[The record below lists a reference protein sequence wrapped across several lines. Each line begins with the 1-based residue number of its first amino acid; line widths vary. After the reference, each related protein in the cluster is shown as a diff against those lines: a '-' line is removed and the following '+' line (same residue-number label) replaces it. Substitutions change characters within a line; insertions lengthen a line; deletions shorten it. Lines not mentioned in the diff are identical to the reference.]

1 MKAVC
6 RFALAAMLCG
16 VAAPAVSAQQSAP
29 AKDPQ
34 ATPAK
39 PDQKPAPK
47 PDAKPE
53 PPDQPPKYEE
63 TVVVSASRNEEKLI
77 NAPAT
82 MTVIGPQTIQSA
94 PTQNFAELMRTVPGV
109 NITQVSARD
118 INVTSRGA
126 TGTLS
131 TGTLALLDG
140 RSLYQDFFGFVMWD
154 FLPVNLNEIKQVEV
168 IRGPASAVW
177 GANALN
183 GVVNVI
189 TKSPRE
195 MQGTSAVLG
204 VGGFDRPVPAASD
217 TTSPRGAGT
226 LFYISGT
233 HAQAVNDRVAF
244 KLSAG
249 GYTQDP
255 YGRQTTGQIPCDRP
269 EVCASARKD
278 YPAFSNQGTTQPKF
292 DARVDYD
299 YPDGRKLIVSGG
311 VAGTDGIM
319 HTGIGPFDINKGT
332 VMGYGKVNFTR
343 KGFKAG
349 FFTNILNGDASNL
362 LTTDA
367 SVPPKPIL
375 FTFLTKTLDFEASN
389 VQAFQEKHV
398 VTYGGNLRFN
408 TFDLSLA
415 PKAQNRTEG
424 GGYIQDEIF
433 LSRMYRLVAGARV
446 DRFDYLDTAVFS
458 PRVTFMVKPK
468 DNHTIRLSYNRA
480 YRSPSVINNFLDV
493 TIAEPLNLGAFS
505 PLLAGRIYPIPITSL
520 GNQNLKETSVD
531 AYEVGYSGV
540 VAKGRAIVSAAF
552 YVNKTKDDIFFTEV
566 PNSRWTA
573 ANPPPNFAFGLLP
586 AAVIN
591 FVPGASFP
599 ANFTYLNFGKQTQ
612 KGFELGVNS
621 TLNKYVGMFA
631 NYSYQATPKANFALT
646 ELNLPAKNRFNIG
659 FNVNRSRYLGDLN
672 VTYSDSAFWQDVLDD
687 RYHGTTKSYTLVNG
701 GFGVKWANNR
711 LTTAVKGL
719 NLANQTI
726 QQHVFGDIIKRQ
738 VVAELR
744 VNF

>member
-1 MKAVC
+1 MNGVC
-6 RFALAAMLCG
+6 RIALAAVLSL
-16 VAAPAVSAQQSAP
+16 VAAPVVSAQTAAP
-29 AKDPQ
+29 ATAQQPP
-34 ATPAK
+34 AT
-39 PDQKPAPK
+39 QPAPK
-47 PDAKPE
+47 PE
-53 PPDQPPKYEE
+53 QPPDPAKYEE
-63 TVVVSASRNEEKLI
+63 TVVVSASRTEEKLI

-94 PTQNFAELMRTVPGV
+94 PTQNFAELLRTVPGM

-154 FLPVNLNEIKQVEV
+154 FLPVNLNEIKQIEV

-204 VGGFDRPVPAASD
+204 VGGFDRPTPAAGD
-217 TTSPRGAGT
+217 TTSPRGSGT
-226 LFYISGT
+226 LFYVSGT

-255 YGRQTTGQIPCDRP
+255 YGRQTTGTIPCDRA
-269 EVCASARKD
+269 EVCITPRRA
-278 YPAFSNQGTTQPKF
+278 YPNYANQGTTQPKF

-299 YPDGRKLIVSGG
+299 YPDGRKLTISGG

-319 HTGIGPFDINKGT
+319 HTGIGPFDINSGS
-332 VMGYGKVNFTR
+332 VMGYGKLNFTR
-343 KGFKAG
+343 KGFRAG
-349 FFTNILNGDASNL
+349 FFTNVLNGDASNL

-367 SVPPKPIL
+367 STPPNPIG
-375 FTFLTKTLDFEASN
+375 FDFLTKTVDFEASN
-389 VQAFQEKHV
+389 VQTFKDKHV

-415 PKAQNRTEG
+415 PDAENRTEG
-424 GGYIQDEIF
+424 GGYIQDEMF
-433 LSRMYRLVAGARV
+433 LSRMFRLVVGARV
-446 DRFDYLDTAVFS
+446 DRFDYIDKAVFS
-458 PRVTFMVKPK
+458 PRVTFMMKPH
-468 DNHTIRLSYNRA
+468 DNQTVRLSYNRA
-480 YRSPSVINNFLDV
+480 YRSPSVINNFLNV

-505 PLLAGRIYPIPITSL
+505 PLLAGRIYPIPITSV
-520 GNQNLKETSVD
+520 GKQDLKQTSVD
-531 AYEVGYSGV
+531 AYELGYSGV
-540 VAKGRAIVSAAF
+540 VANGRAIVSAAF

-566 PNSRWTA
+566 PGTRWTA
-573 ANPPPNFAFGLLP
+573 ANPPPNWAFGFLP
-586 AAVIN
+586 PQVIAL
-591 FVPGASFP
+591 VPGGSFP
-599 ANFTYLNFGKQTQ
+599 ARFTYLNFGKQTQ

-621 TLNKYVGMFA
+621 TLNQYVGMFA
-631 NYSYQATPKANFALT
+631 NYSYQAKPKANFALT
-646 ELNLPAKNRFNIG
+646 ELNLPAKNRFNVG
-659 FNVNRSRYLGDLN
+659 FNFNRDRFLGDLN

-687 RYHGTTKSYTLVNG
+687 RYHGTTENYTLVNG
-701 GFGVKWANNR
+701 GFGVKWLNNR
-711 LTTAVKGL
+711 LTTSVKGT

-726 QQHVFGDIIKRQ
+726 QQHVFGDIIKRS

>member
-1 MKAVC
+1 MKSVC

-16 VAAPAVSAQQSAP
+16 LTAPAVGAQQPPPAP
-29 AKDPQ
+29 KDPQ
-34 ATPAK
+34 AAKPEQKPEPK
-39 PDQKPAPK
+39 PDQP
-47 PDAKPE
+47 PE
-53 PPDQPPKYEE
+53 QPKYEE

-82 MTVIGPQTIQSA
+82 MTVIGPETIRSA
-94 PTQNFAELMRTVPGV
+94 PTQNFAELLRTVPGV
-109 NITQVSARD
+109 NVTQVSARD

-154 FLPVNLNEIKQVEV
+154 FLPVNLNEIKQIEV

-195 MQGTSAVLG
+195 MQGTSAILG
-204 VGGFDRPVPAASD
+204 VGGFDRPPNGTGGS
-217 TTSPRGAGT
+217 TGSGT

-255 YGRQTTGQIPCDRP
+255 YGRPTGPIPCDRP
-269 EVCASARKD
+269 EVCATARKD
-278 YPAFSNQGTTQPKF
+278 FPAYNNQGTTQPKF

-299 YPDGRKLIVSGG
+299 YPDGRKLVVSGG

-319 HTGIGPFDINKGT
+319 HTGIGPFDINQGT
-332 VMGYGKVNFTR
+332 VMAYGKVNFTR
-343 KGFKAG
+343 KGFRAG
-349 FFTNILNGDASNL
+349 FFTNILDGDAANL
-362 LTTDA
+362 LTRDTA
-367 SVPPKPIL
+367 GQPIG
-375 FTFLTKTLDFEASN
+375 FTFLTKTFDFEASN
-389 VQAFQEKHV
+389 VQVRKNHV
-398 VTYGGNLRFN
+398 FTYGGNLRFN
-408 TFDLSLA
+408 TFDMSLA
-415 PKAQNRTEG
+415 PLAENRTEG
-424 GGYIQDEIF
+424 GGYLQDEIF
-433 LSRMYRLVAGARV
+433 LSNMFRLVAGARV

-458 PRVTFMVKPK
+458 PRVTFMIKPQ
-468 DNHTIRLSYNRA
+468 DDQTIRVSYNRA

-493 TIAEPLNLGAFS
+493 TIAEPVDLTPFAALNPALRGQ
-505 PLLAGRIYPIPITSL
+505 IYPLPIRST
-520 GNQNLKETSVD
+520 GNTDLNETSVD
-531 AYEVGYSGV
+531 AYEIGYSGV
-540 VAKGRAIVSAAF
+540 VANGRAILSAAF
-552 YVNKTKDDIFFTEV
+552 YVNKTKDDIFFTELTNDRYT
-566 PNSRWTA
+566 P
-573 ANPPPNFAFGLLP
+573 ANPPPGWPLP
-586 AAVIN
+586 AFTIGL
-591 FVPGASFP
+591 VPGGSFP
-599 ANFTYLNFGKQTQ
+599 AHFTYLNFGKTTQ
-612 KGFELGVNS
+612 KGFELGINGTVNR
-621 TLNKYVGMFA
+621 NVGLFA
-631 NYSYQATPKANFALT
+631 NYSYQAEPTANFALT

-659 FNVNRSRYLGDLN
+659 ATFLTGRFVGDRN

-687 RYHGTTKSYTLVNG
+687 RYHGTTEAYTLVNG
-701 GFGVKWANNR
+701 GFGVKWMNNK
-711 LTTAVKGL
+711 LTTSVKGM
-719 NLANQTI
+719 NLANQSI